1 MGFSRERRRL
11 LGWAAAGLAA
21 GSARAAWARR
31 VFPQAETTEFL
42 ALRHGEVIG
51 LRRQEIGREGG
62 DLVVRN
68 EEELRVGP
76 DAQPIYRYVQRC
88 EEVWRTG
95 WLQALVSD
103 TEEDGQQWRVRAE
116 RIDGIF
122 SGVSNGRR
130 FTVSGYAITNT
141 FWHRDAHSQQGLLDV
156 TDGWVKL
163 IQGQLIGEEKV
174 TVGNERRDSK
184 HYLIF
189 GQINRHLWY
198 DLDCRLVRLRAPL
211 RDGSEVIY
219 EVPEGV

>member
-1 MGFSRERRRL
+1 MAFSRQRRRL
-11 LGWAAAGLAA
+11 LGWAAAGLVA
-21 GSARAAWARR
+21 GPARAALARR

-42 ALRHGEVIG
+42 AYRDAEIIG
-51 LRRQEIGREGG
+51 LRRLDIGRDGD
-62 DLVVRN
+62 DLVVRT
-68 EEELRVGP
+68 EEDLTLGP
-76 DAQPIYRYVQRC
+76 AGNPSYRYLQRC

-95 WLQALVSD
+95 WLHALICD
-103 TEEDGQQWRVRAE
+103 TEEDDRRWRVRAE
-116 RIDGIF
+116 RVDGIF
-122 SGVSNGRR
+122 TGVSNGRQ

-163 IQGQLIGEEKV
+163 IQGQLLGEEKI

-211 RDGSEVIY
+211 RDGSEVLY